1 MENLFLFAILSS
13 TLFVLLKTI
22 EMKYLEKEMKP
33 LKFVIRDA
41 LMVFVSSFCAAFT
54 AFYMK
59 GSFSDFFNFI
69 TENKVINIDSTQV
82 FTDSPGF

>member
-13 TLFVLLKTI
+13 TLFVLLK
-22 EMKYLEKEMKP
+22 KKEMKP